1 MTKLTRLVLLA
12 VAVVATLYGG
22 RKGTVT
28 YPRTD
33 PTASYLIDAGSYV
46 TNDLVHVNFTRVII
60 PDSASL
66 FIDRRE
72 VAATNDPSAWVTH
85 LTTTFAQFQ
94 VPQDIPYQNATNFDW
109 VIYTDWTPGPSVQTN
124 GVWHAMFGLDRK
136 TGQHII
142 PVRSCIRLDGDVI
155 ATPKSKEDNR

>member
-22 RKGTVT
+22 RKGTVS

-33 PTASYLIDAGSYV
+33 PTTAYLINAGSYV
-46 TNDLVHVNFTRVII
+46 TNDFVHISFTRVII

-66 FIDRRE
+66 YIDRRE
-72 VAATNDPSAWVTH
+72 VSSTNDADWVTH
-85 LTTTFAQFQ
+85 LSSTFGQFL
-94 VPQDIPYQNATNFDW
+94 VPQDVPCQNATNYDW
-109 VIYTDWTPGPSVQTN
+109 LVYSDWTPGPSVQTN

-136 TGQHII
+136 TGRHII
-142 PVRSCIRLDGDVI
+142 PIRSCIRVDSNVI
-155 ATPKSKEDNR
+155 ATPKSKEDHR